1 MKSIARI
8 ESELSNNQEC
18 FVVVEKNV
26 IELFIYKHVSERWS
40 INIIGNISA
49 PIYCDTINEVSELLK
64 SEYSI

>member
-8 ESELSNNQEC
+8 ENELSNYQEC
-18 FVVVEKNV
+18 FIVVEKNV

-40 INIIGNISA
+40 INTIGSISA

-64 SEYSI
+64 REY

>member
-8 ESELSNNQEC
+8 ENELSNYQEC

-49 PIYCDTINEVSELLK
+49 PVYCDTINEVSELLK
-64 SEYSI
+64 REY